1 MSTFVISTFPT
12 STNSFSTVNCNA
24 VTLPF
29 SISNEIGF
37 SSGLYPA
44 GVSTSTNSYFPI
56 DKSETFAFPSL
67 SVVTFAT
74 TFPFESRTSNTTF
87 SNGALLSLSIFVIS
101 TFPVSTISFSTVN
114 AKDFVI
120 PFVISNGT
128 GFSNFL

>member
-1 MSTFVISTFPT
+1 MS
-12 STNSFSTVNCNA
+12 
-24 VTLPF
+24 
-29 SISNEIGF
+29 
-37 SSGLYPA
+37 
-44 GVSTSTNSYFPI
+44 
-56 DKSETFAFPSL
+56 AFPSL

-74 TFPFESRTSNTTF
+74 TLPFESRTSNTTF

>member
-1 MSTFVISTFPT
+1 MSTFVISTFPV
-12 STNSFSTVNCNA
+12 STNSFSTVSFNA

-74 TFPFESRTSNTTF
+74 TLPFKSRTSNTTF

-101 TFPVSTISFSTVN
+101 TFPVSTISFSTFNDRTSVM
-114 AKDFVI
+114 
-120 PFVISNGT
+120 PFLISNDT
-128 GFSNFL
+128 GFSSFL